1 MRTFPLFAVLFFII
15 PLVEI
20 YFLIQVGSVI
30 GVLPTILLVVL
41 TAVVGAFLLRQQG
54 LSTLARFQSSVAQGE
69 VPAGALLE
77 GVMLIIG
84 GALLMTPGFF
94 TDAIGFACLLPFSRK
109 WLAKAML
116 TRSKVSVFG
125 QQGGSSAS
133 YTSYVHTGQT
143 RSSASASSNARD
155 SQHSAEADANS
166 AGSTTIEGDYIRK
179 D

>member
-1 MRTFPLFAVLFFII
+1 MRTFPLFAVLFFLI

-20 YFLIQVGSVI
+20 YLLIQVGGVI

-54 LSTLARFQSSVAQGE
+54 LSTLARFQASVAKGE
-69 VPAGALLE
+69 VPAGAMLE

-116 TRSKVSVFG
+116 SRAKPG
-125 QQGGSSAS
+125 QFSPGSSSAS
-133 YTSYVHTGQT
+133 YTSYVHTENSGPY
-143 RSSASASSNARD
+143 SN
-155 SQHSAEADANS
+155 QHSADAVPTNNDPK
-166 AGSTTIEGDYIRK
+166 TIDGDYTRK
-179 D
+179 E

>member
-1 MRTFPLFAVLFFII
+1 MRTFPVFAVLFFLI

-20 YFLIQVGSVI
+20 YFLIQVGGVI

-54 LSTLARFQSSVAQGE
+54 LSTLARFQASVAKGE
-69 VPAGALLE
+69 VPASAMLE

-116 TRSKVSVFG
+116 SRAKPGQFSQRSG
-125 QQGGSSAS
+125 SAS
-133 YTSYVHTGQT
+133 YTSYVHTD
-143 RSSASASSNARD
+143 SSATHSDQRSAD
-155 SQHSAEADANS
+155 TVTQNS
-166 AGSTTIEGDYIRK
+166 DPATIDGDYTRK